1 MKNLLVATLSFLFA
15 FNALSQQ
22 KNYSFHKTIPVNDE
36 SGWDLLTV
44 DEVNRNVYFSHAT
57 KVLVANADS
66 DSIIAEIPNTLG
78 VHGVAVCNK
87 LNRGFISNGK
97 TNSVTVFDLKTFK
110 VIDTVAVTGKN
121 PDDIRYDAFSNYV
134 FVFNGRS
141 NNATVVDAG
150 SLKIVGTIELPGKPE
165 FAASD
170 EKGKVY
176 INLEDKSQISEI
188 DVKQLKVINT
198 FSIAPGEEPSGLAI
212 DKKNNLLFSV
222 CGNKTLTVFD
232 IKKEKVIAT
241 VEIGEGPDGVA
252 FDESTQTIY
261 SSNGEGNVTII
272 KQETPTSYKII
283 QTLVTQ
289 KGCRTIAED
298 EVTKKIYLP
307 AATFDGNTRRIVN
320 GSFKILVYKP
330 EQN

>member
-1 MKNLLVATLSFLFA
+1 M
-15 FNALSQQ
+15 
-22 KNYSFHKTIPVNDE
+22 
-36 SGWDLLTV
+36 
-44 DEVNRNVYFSHAT
+44 
-57 KVLVANADS
+57 
-66 DSIIAEIPNTLG
+66 
-78 VHGVAVCNK
+78 
-87 LNRGFISNGK
+87 
-97 TNSVTVFDLKTFK
+97 
-110 VIDTVAVTGKN
+110 
-121 PDDIRYDAFSNYV
+121 
-134 FVFNGRS
+134 
-141 NNATVVDAG
+141 
-150 SLKIVGTIELPGKPE
+150 
-165 FAASD
+165 
-170 EKGKVY
+170 
-176 INLEDKSQISEI
+176 
-188 DVKQLKVINT
+188 
-198 FSIAPGEEPSGLAI
+198 AI

-307 AATFDGNTRRIVN
+307 AATFDGNTRKIVN

-330 EQN
+330 E